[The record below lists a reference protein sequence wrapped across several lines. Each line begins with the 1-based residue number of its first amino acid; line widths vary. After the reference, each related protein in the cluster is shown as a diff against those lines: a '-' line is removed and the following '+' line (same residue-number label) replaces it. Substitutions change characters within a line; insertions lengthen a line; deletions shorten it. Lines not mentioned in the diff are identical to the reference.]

1 MIGRRRLLASTAAA
15 GAAALALPGLPR
27 RAAAQGFDFAG
38 KRIELVVPFGEG
50 GGTDVWARV
59 VLPHLRRH
67 MAGDP
72 TLIVRNIP
80 GGGAITGS
88 NEFQRRARPDG
99 LTIFALSSS
108 VITNHVF
115 RDRRVQYNPEEWIPV
130 MVSPLG
136 AVAYG
141 APSLGIRSAA
151 DIGRLRGQTL
161 KYGSNGATSVD
172 ITLLLAI
179 DLLGFELQPVFGMN
193 RGPARLAFER
203 GETNLDHQ
211 TTAAYIAQSKPLV
224 DAGRAVPL
232 FSFGYMQ
239 PDESFTR
246 DPTFPDIPSFNEAY
260 RSVHGRDPAGPGFE
274 AWKTLFH
281 ATVTASKAFM
291 LPTGTPAP
299 IVTAYRA
306 AATAM
311 VNDPTFKEAAAGEI
325 GVYPQ
330 AVGELAERQ
339 IRLALTMPA
348 EARAYLTDWLRR
360 KYNVSLPG

>member
-1 MIGRRRLLASTAAA
+1 MIDRRRLLASTAA

-27 RAAAQGFDFAG
+27 RAEAQSFEFAG
-38 KRIELVVPFGEG
+38 TRIELVVPFGEG

-59 VLPHLRRH
+59 MLPHLKRH
-67 MAGDP
+67 MPGDP
-72 TLIVRNIP
+72 SLIVRNIP

-99 LTIFALSSS
+99 LTLFALSSS
-108 VITNHVF
+108 VITNYVF
-115 RDRRVQYNPEEWIPV
+115 RDRRVQYKPEEWIPV

-136 AVAYG
+136 AVAYA
-141 APSLGIRSAA
+141 APSLGIRSPA
-151 DIGRLRGQTL
+151 DIAKLRGQTL
-161 KYGSNGATSVD
+161 RYGSNGATSVD

-179 DLLGFELQPVFGMN
+179 DLLGFELQPAFGMN

-239 PDESFTR
+239 ADESFTR
-246 DPTFPDIPSFNEAY
+246 DPTFPDIPSFTEAY
-260 RSVHGRDPAGPGFE
+260 RTVHGRDPSGPGYE

-291 LPTGTPAP
+291 LPAGTPAP

-311 VNDPTFKEAAAGEI
+311 VNDETFKREASKEI

-330 AVGELAERQ
+330 AVGDVAVRQ
-339 IRLALTMPA
+339 LRLALTMPD

-360 KYNVSLPG
+360 KYNVTLPG